1 MKKVLLLVGC
11 IITTGLGLLLA
22 TSTWAGFDEGVAA
35 YQWGDYATVLREF
48 RPPADQG
55 DANAQLQRGLMYYDG
70 QSVPKD
76 DAKALTW
83 FRKAAEQGHAG
94 AQLLVG
100 SMYAE
105 GLGVPMDDAKAVTWF
120 WKAAEQGHAGAQS
133 NLGFMYY
140 QGHGVPRDYVQ
151 AHKWFNLAASEG
163 DKTALTNRDLIV
175 KKMTPADISK
185 AQKLAREWRA
195 AFKKRKG
202 K

>member
-1 MKKVLLLVGC
+1 MDRTLAATLLCLM
-11 IITTGLGLLLA
+11 LA
-22 TSTWAGFDEGVAA
+22 TPAWAGYNEGMDAHKR
-35 YQWGDYATVLREF
+35 GDYATVLREF

-83 FRKAAEQGHAG
+83 FRKAAEQGHPD

-185 AQKLAREWRA
+185 AQRLAREWWW
-195 AFKKRKG
+195 AFKKRKN

>member
-1 MKKVLLLVGC
+1 MKRTLATAFLC
-11 IITTGLGLLLA
+11 LLLA
-22 TSTWAGFDEGVAA
+22 TPAWAGFDEGVAA
-35 YQWGDYATVLREF
+35 YKRGDYATALREF
-48 RPPADQG
+48 RPPAEQG
-55 DANAQLQRGLMYYDG
+55 DADAQLQRGLMYSDG

-83 FRKAAEQGHAG
+83 FRKAAEQGHSD

-120 WKAAEQGHAGAQS
+120 RKAAEQGHAGAQS

-151 AHKWFNLAASEG
+151 AHSWFNLAASKG
-163 DKTALTNRDLIV
+163 DKTALTNRDLIA

-185 AQKLAREWRA
+185 ALRLSREWWA